1 MRERQ
6 GVAEET
12 RWGMRTLAGLGTKGN
27 RFLYGNLPHILDK
40 GLSPGAVQLATCSE
54 PRGVCGWRGVGGG
67 CAWILPEEK

>member
-12 RWGMRTLAGLGTKGN
+12 RWGMRALAGLGTKGN

-54 PRGVCGWRGVGGG
+54 LRGLCVAGGG
-67 CAWILPEEK
+67 GGMCLDFT